1 MNLSFHIAK
10 KYFFS
15 GKKRSFIHFISIIS
29 MVGVCVGTAALIIVL
44 SVFNGLEDLNR
55 SIFKSYDSDIKIS
68 SSQSKSFTLD
78 EVLLDKIKNLDGVDN
93 VIQVLQDNA
102 LAKRDNDQ
110 VIVVVKGVDST
121 FESHSP
127 LAKSII
133 EGELLLQYED
143 ENYAFVGGGIYHTL
157 NLQSFNYLRQLE
169 LWYPRN
175 QKLNVLNPESNIS
188 KVTLPISGAFVLEQQ
203 FDNHM
208 YIPLE
213 LMETLTDLKGK
224 RTSFEITASDENR
237 IDAIKSELKILMG
250 DGFDVKDRD
259 EQNASLYRAIKIEKL
274 FIFIALLFIIGIA
287 SFNIF
292 FALSMLVLDK
302 KEDIKTLSA
311 LGADKALVQMIFLSE
326 GAIISLTGGLIGLIL
341 GVGICWSQMQFGW
354 LKMGMEFAI
363 VDAYPILLKSSD
375 VLLSMLGIIIIA
387 FLASYFPSRKAV
399 KFMNE
404 SLKLLP

>member
-143 ENYAFVGGGIYHTL
+143 ENYACVGGGIYHTL

>member
-29 MVGVCVGTAALIIVL
+29 MIGVCVGTAALIIVL

-55 SIFKSYDSDIKIS
+55 SIFKSSDPDIKIS
-68 SSQSKSFTLD
+68 SSVRKTF
-78 EVLLDKIKNLDGVDN
+78 LLDPEILRKIRSLEGIDH

-102 LAKRDNDQ
+102 LAKRDKDQ

-121 FESHSP
+121 FQNHSP
-127 LAKSII
+127 LSHSVI

-157 NLQSFNYLRQLE
+157 NLQCFNYLRQLE

-188 KVTLPISGAFVLEQQ
+188 KVTLPISGSFVLEQA

-213 LMETLTDLKGK
+213 LMETLTNLKGK
-224 RTSFEITASDENR
+224 RTSFEITATDQNQISKLKSD
-237 IDAIKSELKILMG
+237 LKTIMG
-250 DGFDVKDRD
+250 KGFDIKDRD

-311 LGADKALVQMIFLSE
+311 LGADKALIQRIFLSE
-326 GAIISLTGGLIGLIL
+326 GAIISMTGGTLGLIL
-341 GVGICWSQMQFGW
+341 GVGICWSQMYFGW

-363 VDAYPILLKSSD
+363 VDAYPILLKGSD
-375 VLLSMLGIIIIA
+375 VLISVIGIVIIA

-404 SLKLLP
+404 SLKLIP